1 VNHDD
6 DLDSFVAAMRD
17 VKPLQFEQRVV
28 PTQRRP
34 RPRARNSRLA
44 RDELL
49 AESLHGPAEP
59 STDGIEQLGEGVAF
73 RSAAVPKRVFRLLRS
88 GSFSIEDEVDL
99 HGFSAHAAKR
109 VLREFIVGSAK
120 RQLGCVRVVHGK
132 GLRSGPAG
140 PILKGSVQH
149 WLSQWEEVLAF
160 VSTRPRDGGS
170 GALYVL
176 LRRR

>member
-1 VNHDD
+1 MSHDD
-6 DLDSFVAAMRD
+6 DRDAFDAAMRG
-17 VKPLQFEQRVV
+17 VRPLRFEQRVV
-28 PTQRRP
+28 STRRP
-34 RPRARNSRLA
+34 RPKARNSRLA

-49 AESLHGPAEP
+49 AESLNGPAEA

-73 RSAAVPKRVFRLLRS
+73 RRAALPGRVFRTLRS
-88 GSFSIEDEVDL
+88 GRFSIEDEIDL
-99 HGFSAHAAKR
+99 HGMSAHAAKTA
-109 VLREFIVGSAK
+109 LREFVADAAK
-120 RQLGCVRVVHGK
+120 RRLGCVRVIHGK

-149 WLSQWEEVLAF
+149 WLSLWDDVLAF
-160 VSTRPRDGGS
+160 VTARPRDGGS